1 MYVELTLANG
11 KNLPVCF
18 AVGSFWFTM
27 HPEGGSNVY
36 LNGAGCVHVNEGY
49 EWIIVALKELS
60 VPISRTP
67 EEDWDDGVIE
77 GTPDDL

>member
-1 MYVELTLANG
+1 MYVELTLVNG
-11 KNLPVCF
+11 KNTPACF
-18 AVGSFWFTM
+18 TVGSFWFTM

-49 EWIIVALKELS
+49 EWIIAALKELS

-67 EEDWDDGVIE
+67 EDDWDDGVIE
-77 GTPDDL
+77 GTPEDL